1 MAMSEGAK
9 LPESL
14 RKAPQRYLR
23 DLAVGETAYIW
34 FNDLEPDSEGRCFL
48 NPDAKI
54 YDSGEHTR
62 VTVERRE
69 DGDHVTLRSVPGISW
84 EFGGYKTEGH
94 YPAASVTV
102 VPHPLLNKQGN

>member
-1 MAMSEGAK
+1 MREAAK

-14 RKAPQRYLR
+14 RKTPQRYLH

-54 YDSGEHTR
+54 YDRGEYTK

-69 DGDHVTLRSVPGISW
+69 DDYHVTVRSMPGMTW

-94 YPAASVTV
+94 YPVASITV
-102 VPHPLLNKQGN
+102 MPHPYANQR